1 MGKKLRKKSFRKS
14 IKKDFAFYIIL
25 YIFSSLL
32 LGFACSQLFLYE
44 QNQIRKKY
52 YDAYREKIEYIE
64 GKPNTAYHYYN
75 DNDVK
80 IEIHYSLDIL
90 TLFTPRDRIKSN
102 IFGIASGVVYPLSF
116 IVCLGLISILFYKK
130 ILQKP
135 LELLGAATDKIADN
149 DLDFKIHYDRLD
161 EFGRLCQSFEKMR
174 GALYDNHLEL
184 WRQIED
190 RRRLNAAFAHDL
202 RTPLTVLKGQ
212 SEMLVKYTPELSE
225 DKIMETAKMMQRHIA
240 RLENYVNTMNTLQR
254 LEDIEIEKSPV
265 SIELLL
271 YQLQE
276 TGASICADKTFLLK
290 QLIIAPCENT
300 NSLSSETIHSK
311 RMNLDTSETIH
322 AKKMNLDAP
331 IIMQVYENLLS
342 NAMRYA
348 QNTITVSPCIKDNY
362 FYLIVSDDG
371 VGFSAK
377 DLSEATKPFYKAA
390 EKATQEHF
398 GMGLNI
404 CKILCEKHGG
414 FLKLENKDG
423 AVVTAG
429 FLVA

>member
-1 MGKKLRKKSFRKS
+1 MGKKLRKKSSHKS

-32 LGFACSQLFLYE
+32 LGFVCSQFFLYG
-44 QNQIRKKY
+44 QNQIRQKY
-52 YDAYREKIEYIE
+52 YDEYRAKIEYIE
-64 GKPNTAYHYYN
+64 GKPSTAYHFYN

-90 TLFTPRDRIKSN
+90 TLFTPADRIKSN
-102 IFGIASGVVYPLSF
+102 ILGIASGVVYPLSF

-130 ILQKP
+130 ILQEP
-135 LELLGAATDKIADN
+135 LELLSSAADKIADN
-149 DLDFKIHYDRLD
+149 NLDFTIHYERAD

-174 GALYDNHLEL
+174 SALHDNNLEL

-212 SEMLVKYTPELSE
+212 SEMLVKYTPELPE
-225 DKIMETAKMMQRHIA
+225 EKIIETAKIMQRHIA

-254 LEDIEIEKSPV
+254 LEDIEIQKSPV

-271 YQLQE
+271 YQLQA

-290 QLIIAPCENT
+290 QLIIDPCENT

-322 AKKMNLDAP
+322 SKKMNLDAS

-348 QNTITVSPCIKDNY
+348 QNTISISPCIKDNY

-390 EKATQEHF
+390 EKTAQEHF

-414 FLKLENKDG
+414 FLKLENNNG
-423 AVVTAG
+423 AIVTAG
-429 FLVA
+429 FLIA

>member
-90 TLFTPRDRIKSN
+90 TLFTPADRIKSN
-102 IFGIASGVVYPLSF
+102 ILGIASGVVYPLSF

-149 DLDFKIHYDRLD
+149 DLDFEIHYDRPD

-174 GALYDNHLEL
+174 SALYDNHLEL

-240 RLENYVNTMNTLQR
+240 RLENYVSTMNTLQR
-254 LEDIEIEKSPV
+254 LEDIEIQKSPV

-271 YQLQE
+271 YQLQA
-276 TGASICADKTFLLK
+276 TGASICSDKTFLLK
-290 QLIIAPCENT
+290 QLITDPCENT
-300 NSLSSETIHSK
+300 IFLSKETISSK
-311 RMNLDTSETIH
+311 KINLDTSV
-322 AKKMNLDAP
+322 
-331 IIMQVYENLLS
+331 IMQVYENLLS

-362 FYLIVSDDG
+362 FHLMVSDDG

-390 EKATQEHF
+390 EKAAQEHF

-414 FLKLENKDG
+414 FLKLENNNG
-423 AVVTAG
+423 AVITAG
-429 FLVA
+429 FLVE